1 MPIMG
6 RSRTGPTRRTALA
19 GLGVLPASIAAAN
32 AGTQPPQPDYLP
44 DNVPMNGKAGPGL
57 KAFDEAMLKIM
68 DRHGIP
74 GASLAI
80 AKEGKL
86 VLAKGYGWANIAS
99 GKAIQPDTLFGLAS
113 LSKPLTAIAVLKL
126 VEQGKLELDAPVFG
140 LLKHIKLPARAQSDP
155 RLPNVT
161 VRHCLHHS

>member
-1 MPIMG
+1 
-6 RSRTGPTRRTALA
+6 
-19 GLGVLPASIAAAN
+19 
-32 AGTQPPQPDYLP
+32 
-44 DNVPMNGKAGPGL
+44 MNGKAGPGL

-126 VEQGKLELDAPVFG
+126 VEQGKLEASNTGPTPSRPGTGAPSEWVDER
-140 LLKHIKLPARAQSDP
+140 PTSWRAS
-155 RLPNVT
+155 RT
-161 VRHCLHHS
+161 S